1 VSAEKVKENLF
12 SFVEVTVLKSLS
24 DAQSTEATTIEV
36 SELASVTGI
45 KDNDEVL
52 RALYTLEGKSLARPH
67 PEGDFTS
74 NSWKITQTGIKALGL
89 MSDGAGTETPR

>member
-1 VSAEKVKENLF
+1 MANEKVKENLF
-12 SFVEVTVLKSLS
+12 SYIEVTILKSLS
-24 DAQSTEATTIEV
+24 KTRASETSTIEV
-36 SELASVTGI
+36 SELSTSTGI

-52 RALYTLEGKSLARPH
+52 RALYTLEGKSLARPY

-89 MSDGAGTETPR
+89 MTEGAGSDSPR